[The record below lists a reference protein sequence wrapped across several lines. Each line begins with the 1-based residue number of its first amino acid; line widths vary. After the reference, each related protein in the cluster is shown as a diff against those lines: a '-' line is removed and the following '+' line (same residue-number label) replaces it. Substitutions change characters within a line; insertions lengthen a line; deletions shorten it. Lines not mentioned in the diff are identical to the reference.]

1 MAVAEVKTDSDRTK
15 TIIAI
20 ALGGLALLSLL
31 YAFGGSFF
39 GGSTASPT
47 ATTSPTPKPSPT
59 TARNADNFRMPTQSE
74 EDLAYQSTPIVY
86 LSTKHNA
93 PDPGRNI
100 FAFYE
105 PGPPCKPGIDCP
117 IPTPK
122 PETPMPTPIP
132 PPIFIAYV
140 TPQSVYAGS
149 KSFRLDVTGDKFSP
163 ITKIIYNGGELPTN
177 FINEQKL
184 SAEIP
189 ANLIAGAGSG
199 SILVRTPDGVL
210 FSNQVML
217 SIQPPP
223 VPTFQYIGMIARQH
237 ANNDTAYYLEQG
249 KQAPETARLNDV
261 ISGRFRLISIAA
273 ERIIVE
279 DTTLG
284 FKHPVNIQQPSQ
296 GSPTF
301 GSGQPGGFPGP
312 GLNRGGGY
320 IPYSPNVPSINT
332 VPGGSIPGIP
342 DNIPRVNPAANVNAQ
357 PIRREDSKKDD
368 TGDEDTDN

>member
-1 MAVAEVKTDSDRTK
+1 
-15 TIIAI
+15 
-20 ALGGLALLSLL
+20 
-31 YAFGGSFF
+31 
-39 GGSTASPT
+39 
-47 ATTSPTPKPSPT
+47 
-59 TARNADNFRMPTQSE
+59 MPTQSE
-74 EDLAYQSTPIVY
+74 EDLAYQSTPINY
-86 LSTKHNA
+86 LPTRHGA

-105 PGPPCKPGIDCP
+105 PPPPCRGLDCP
-117 IPTPK
+117 TPTPK
-122 PETPMPTPIP
+122 PIPPPTVEPT

-149 KSFRLDVTGDKFSP
+149 KSFRLDVHGDKFEP
-163 ITKIIYNGGELPTN
+163 NTKIYYNGSELPTSFVN
-177 FINEQKL
+177 GQRL
-184 SAEIP
+184 STEIS
-189 ANLIAGAGSG
+189 ANMIAGGGSG
-199 SILVRTPDGVL
+199 SILVRTPDGKL

-249 KQAPETARLNDV
+249 KKDPATARLNDV
-261 ISGRFRLISIAA
+261 IGGRFRLISIAA

-279 DTTLG
+279 DTSLG

-296 GSPTF
+296 GTPTF
-301 GSGQPGGFPGP
+301 GSGQPGSFPGP
-312 GLNRGGGY
+312 GLNRGGGIY
-320 IPYSPNVPSINT
+320 APLNPNSPINT

-342 DNIPRVNPAANVNAQ
+342 DNIPRVNPAANVNTQ
-357 PIRREDSKKDD
+357 PSRRQDVKKDD

>member
-39 GGSTASPT
+39 GGSRANVTVSA
-47 ATTSPTPKPSPT
+47 SPTPKPKT
-59 TARNADNFRMPTQSE
+59 TTRNSDNFRIPTQSE
-74 EDLAYQSTPIVY
+74 QDFASQSIPVNY
-86 LSTKHNA
+86 SPARHGA
-93 PDPGRNI
+93 PDAGRNI

-122 PETPMPTPIP
+122 PETPLPTPTP

-149 KSFRLDVTGDKFSP
+149 KSFRLEVTGDKFSP
-163 ITKIIYNGGELPTN
+163 ITKIIYNGSELPTG
-177 FINEQKL
+177 FISEQKL
-184 SAEIP
+184 TAEIP
-189 ANLIAGAGSG
+189 ASLISGAGSG
-199 SILVRTPDGVL
+199 QIMVRTPDGKL
-210 FSNQVML
+210 FSNPVML

-249 KQAPETARLNDV
+249 KQAPATARLND
-261 ISGRFRLISIAA
+261 IIGGRFRLISISA

-279 DTTLG
+279 DTSLG

-296 GSPTF
+296 GTPTF
-301 GSGQPGGFPGP
+301 GSGQPGGFPAGP
-312 GLNRGGGY
+312 GMNRGGGY
-320 IPYSPNVPSINT
+320 IPYTPPINT
-332 VPGGSIPGIP
+332 IPPGSIPGIP
-342 DNIPRVNPAANVNAQ
+342 DNIPRVNAPANVAVPQ
-357 PIRREDSKKDD
+357 PQKKDD

>member
-39 GGSTASPT
+39 GGSSTNVTVSS
-47 ATTSPTPKPSPT
+47 SPTPKPSPT
-59 TARNADNFRMPTQSE
+59 NARNADNFRMPTQTE

-86 LSTKHNA
+86 SATQHGA

-105 PGPPCKPGIDCP
+105 PPPPCVGLEC
-117 IPTPK
+117 PTP
-122 PETPMPTPIP
+122 TPRPIEPPTPEP
-132 PPIFIAYV
+132 TPPIFIAYV

-149 KSFRLDVTGDKFSP
+149 KSFRLDVHGDKFEP
-163 ITKIIYNGGELPTN
+163 NTKIYYNGSEMPTSFVN
-177 FINEQKL
+177 GQRL
-184 SAEIP
+184 STEIS
-189 ANLIAGAGSG
+189 ANLIAGGGSG
-199 SILVRTPDGVL
+199 SILVRSPDGKL
-210 FSNQVML
+210 YSNQVML
-217 SIQPPP
+217 SVQPPP

-249 KQAPETARLNDV
+249 KKDPATARLNDV
-261 ISGRFRLISIAA
+261 IGGRFRLISIAA

-279 DTTLG
+279 DTSLG

-296 GSPTF
+296 GTPTF
-301 GSGQPGGFPGP
+301 GSGQPGGFNGP
-312 GLNRGGGY
+312 GLNRGGGGF
-320 IPYSPNVPSINT
+320 IPYTPPVNT

-342 DNIPRVNPAANVNAQ
+342 DNIPRVNQPNNNVNTARPQ
-357 PIRREDSKKDD
+357 EKKDD

>member
-31 YAFGGSFF
+31 YAFGGSFL
-39 GGSTASPT
+39 GGSTANTT
-47 ATTSPTPKPSPT
+47 AAASPTPKPSPT
-59 TARNADNFRMPTQSE
+59 SARNADNFRMPTQSE

-86 LSTKHNA
+86 SAAPHGA

-163 ITKIIYNGGELPTN
+163 ITKIIYNGSELPTS

-217 SIQPPP
+217 NIQPPP
-223 VPTFQYIGMIARQH
+223 TPTFQYIGMIARQH

-249 KQAPETARLNDV
+249 QKAPETARLNDV
-261 ISGRFRLISIAA
+261 IGGRFRLISIAA

-296 GSPTF
+296 GTPTF
-301 GSGQPGGFPGP
+301 GSGRPGRFNSP

-320 IPYSPNVPSINT
+320 IPYSPNVPPVNT
-332 VPGGSIPGIP
+332 VPSGSIPGIP

-357 PIRREDSKKDD
+357 PIRREDSKKND

>member
-1 MAVAEVKTDSDRTK
+1 V
-15 TIIAI
+15 
-20 ALGGLALLSLL
+20 LGGLALLSLL

-39 GGSTASPT
+39 GGSTANTT
-47 ATTSPTPKPSPT
+47 ASASPTPKKSPST
-59 TARNADNFRMPTQSE
+59 TTNRDPDNFKIPTQSE
-74 EDLAYQSTPIVY
+74 QDFANQSIPVSYSPTR
-86 LSTKHNA
+86 HAA

-105 PGPPCKPGIDCP
+105 PLKPCVGIECP
-117 IPTPK
+117 TPTPK
-122 PETPMPTPIP
+122 PETPPPTPIP

-163 ITKIIYNGGELPTN
+163 MTKIIYNGSELPTS
-177 FINEQKL
+177 FISEQKL

-189 ANLIAGAGSG
+189 ANLISGAGSG
-199 SILVRTPDGVL
+199 SILVRTPDGKL
-210 FSNQVML
+210 YSNPVML

-223 VPTFQYIGMIARQH
+223 VPTFQYIGMIKRQH

-249 KQAPETARLNDV
+249 KKDPATARLNDV
-261 ISGRFRLISIAA
+261 IGGRFRLISIAA

-279 DTTLG
+279 DTSLG

-296 GSPTF
+296 GTPTF
-301 GSGQPGGFPGP
+301 GNGQPGRFPGP
-312 GLNRGGGY
+312 GFNRGGGTY
-320 IPYSPNVPSINT
+320 APLNPNTPINT

-342 DNIPRVNPAANVNAQ
+342 DNIPRVNQPNNNVNVQ
-357 PIRREDSKKDD
+357 RPPQKDD

>member
-39 GGSTASPT
+39 GGSTTNTT
-47 ATTSPTPKPSPT
+47 ATASPTPKRSPSPT
-59 TARNADNFRMPTQSE
+59 TARNADNFRIPTQAE
-74 EDLAYQSTPIVY
+74 QDLANTAIPINY
-86 LSTKHNA
+86 SPTRHGA

-105 PGPPCKPGIDCP
+105 PPKPCVGLGCP
-117 IPTPK
+117 TPTPK
-122 PETPMPTPIP
+122 PTPEPTPEP
-132 PPIFIAYV
+132 TPPIFIAYV

-149 KSFRLDVTGDKFSP
+149 KSFRLDVHGDKFTE
-163 ITKIIYNGGELPTN
+163 ITKIYYNNSEMPTSFVN
-177 FINEQKL
+177 GQRL
-184 SAEIP
+184 STEIP
-189 ANLIAGAGSG
+189 ANLIAGAGSFF
-199 SILVRTPDGVL
+199 IMVRTPNGVL
-210 FSNQVML
+210 FSNQVAL
-217 SIQPPP
+217 NVQPPP

-249 KQAPETARLNDV
+249 KKDPATARLNDV
-261 ISGRFRLISIAA
+261 IGGRFRLISIAA

-296 GSPTF
+296 GTPTF

-312 GLNRGGGY
+312 GMNRGGGY
-320 IPYSPNVPSINT
+320 IPYTPPINT
-332 VPGGSIPGIP
+332 VPPGGSIPGIP
-342 DNIPRVNPAANVNAQ
+342 DNIPRVNQPNNNVNARPPQ
-357 PIRREDSKKDD
+357 KKDD

>member
-39 GGSTASPT
+39 GGSTTSVT
-47 ATTSPTPKPSPT
+47 VSTSPSPKPSP
-59 TARNADNFRMPTQSE
+59 ARNADNFRIPTQSE
-74 EDLAYQSTPIVY
+74 QDFVNQSNPIFY
-86 LSTKHNA
+86 SRTRYGA

-105 PGPPCKPGIDCP
+105 PPPPCRGLDCP
-117 IPTPK
+117 TPTPR
-122 PETPMPTPIP
+122 PIAPPTPEP
-132 PPIFIAYV
+132 TPPIFIAYV

-149 KSFRLDVTGDKFSP
+149 RSFRLDVYGDKFEP
-163 ITKIIYNGGELPTN
+163 ITKIYYNGNELPTSFVN
-177 FINEQKL
+177 AQRL
-184 SAEIP
+184 STEIP
-189 ANLIAGAGSG
+189 ANLIAGAGS
-199 SILVRTPDGVL
+199 IFIVVRTPDGKL
-210 FSNQVML
+210 YSNQVSL
-217 SIQPPP
+217 NVQPPP
-223 VPTFQYIGMIARQH
+223 VPTFQYIGMIQRQH

-249 KQAPETARLNDV
+249 QKDPETARLNDV
-261 ISGRFRLISIAA
+261 IGGRFRLISISA

-296 GSPTF
+296 GTPTF
-301 GSGQPGGFPGP
+301 GSGQPSGFPGP
-312 GLNRGGGY
+312 GLIRGGGGTFQQVNPG
-320 IPYSPNVPSINT
+320 IP
-332 VPGGSIPGIP
+332 PGGSIPGIP
-342 DNIPRVNPAANVNAQ
+342 DNIPRVNQPNNNVNVQQ
-357 PIRREDSKKDD
+357 PPQKKQD

>member
-39 GGSTASPT
+39 SGG
-47 ATTSPTPKPSPT
+47 TTNVTVSASPTPKRSTSPA
-59 TARNADNFRMPTQSE
+59 TARNADNFRMPTQGE
-74 EDLAYQSTPIVY
+74 EDLTYQSTPIFY
-86 LSTKHNA
+86 SRARYGA

-105 PGPPCKPGIDCP
+105 PPIPCKPGIDCP
-117 IPTPK
+117 SPTPV
-122 PETPMPTPIP
+122 PATPMPTPIP

-149 KSFRLDVTGDKFSP
+149 RSFRLEVTGDKFSP
-163 ITKIIYNGGELPTN
+163 MTKIIYNGSELPTS
-177 FINEQKL
+177 FINAQRL
-184 SAEIP
+184 TAEIP
-189 ANLIAGAGSG
+189 ANLISGAGDASV
-199 SILVRTPDGVL
+199 LVRTPDGKL
-210 FSNQVML
+210 YSNPVML

-223 VPTFQYIGMIARQH
+223 TPTFQYIGMIARTH
-237 ANNDTAYYLEQG
+237 ANNTTAYYLEQG
-249 KQAPETARLNDV
+249 KPAPATARLNDV
-261 ISGRFRLISIAA
+261 IAGRFRLISISA

-301 GSGQPGGFPGP
+301 GTGQPGGFPAGP
-312 GLNRGGGY
+312 GMNRGGGY
-320 IPYSPNVPSINT
+320 IPYTP
-332 VPGGSIPGIP
+332 PGGSIPGIP
-342 DNIPRVNPAANVNAQ
+342 DNIPRVNVPANVNAQ
-357 PIRREDSKKDD
+357 PPQKKDD
-368 TGDEDTDN
+368 SGDEDTDN